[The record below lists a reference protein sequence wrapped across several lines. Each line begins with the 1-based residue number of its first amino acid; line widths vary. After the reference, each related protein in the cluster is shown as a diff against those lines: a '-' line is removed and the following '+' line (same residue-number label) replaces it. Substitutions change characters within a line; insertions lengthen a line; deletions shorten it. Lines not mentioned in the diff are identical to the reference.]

1 MDDPVKT
8 QLHSKLNDFS
18 SLTRYYFNNSVFLY
32 NSVFEFRPRV
42 TVISVIIII
51 IHCWLL
57 V

>member
-51 IHCWLL
+51 HWWLL